1 MNIENEY
8 LEVNRKLWNAKTPHH
23 VTSDF
28 YDNDSFI
35 AGKSTLKEVEIGL
48 LGDIKGKSVLHLQ
61 CHFGQDTMSMS
72 RMGAKCTGVDFS
84 DVAMDKA
91 RELNI
96 QLALDATF
104 ICSDVYKL
112 PEVLD
117 EKFDIVFTTYGVLGW
132 LPDMQRW
139 ANVVSHFLKPSGKL
153 VLVELHPAVWM
164 FDNAFTY
171 VQYPYFNKEAIVET
185 LQGTYADRN
194 ADIELQEIGWNH
206 SLAEVMQ
213 ALINAE
219 VEIKT
224 FNEYDYSTQ
233 NCFANMVEV
242 APDKFCL
249 KGMEGKL
256 PLMYAVVAEKK

>member
-8 LEVNRKLWNAKTPHH
+8 LEVNRKLWNEKTPIH

-35 AGKSTLKEVEIGL
+35 AGKTTLKEVEIGL

-91 RELNI
+91 KELNDR
-96 QLALDATF
+96 LRLDATF

-132 LPDMQRW
+132 LPDMTRW
-139 ANVVSHFLKPSGKL
+139 ANVVSHFLKPGGKL

-185 LQGTYADRN
+185 LQGTYADRS

-206 SLAEVMQ
+206 PLSEVMQ
-213 ALINAE
+213 ALINAG
-219 VEIKT
+219 VEIRI

-242 APDKFCL
+242 APDRFYL